1 MFKLNQI
8 HFYNSAKLRYEKI
21 KTKQILTYIGSTLL
35 SAVIIGVVVGFVS
48 SKIASNQ
55 ITEQERVYIISEY
68 NKFSEDALVEYMQ
81 ELNIKFPY
89 IVLAQSMVE
98 TGNFTSKIFKTN
110 HNLFGMK
117 VATLRPT
124 TNQGEQSGHAYYT
137 NWKNSVIDYALWQ
150 SRVLSVIQTESQY
163 YEYLYEHYAENK
175 SYVNLVKQVIDD
187 KKLKEKFDEK

>member
-8 HFYNSAKLRYEKI
+8 HFYNSVKLSYEKI
-21 KTKQILTYIGSTLL
+21 KTKQLLTYVGATLL
-35 SAVIIGVVVGFVS
+35 LAIIIGVVVGFVS

-55 ITEQERVYIISEY
+55 ITEQERVYIINEY
-68 NKFSEDALVEYMQ
+68 NKFSEDALVDYMK

-89 IVLAQSMVE
+89 VVLAQSMVE
-98 TGNFTSKIFKTN
+98 TGNFTSKIFETN

-117 VATLRPT
+117 VANIRPT

-175 SYVNLVKQVIDD
+175 SYINLVKQVIDD
-187 KKLKEKFDEK
+187 KKLKEKFN

>member
-8 HFYNSAKLRYEKI
+8 HFYNSVKLSYEKI
-21 KTKQILTYIGSTLL
+21 KTKQLLTYVGSTIM
-35 SAVIIGVVVGFVS
+35 SAILIGIIAGFIS
-48 SKIASNQ
+48 SKLSTTQ
-55 ITEQERVYIISEY
+55 ITEQERVYIINEY
-68 NKFSEDALVEYMQ
+68 NKFSNEALIDYMQ
-81 ELNIKFPY
+81 ELKIKFPY

-117 VATLRPT
+117 VATIRPT
-124 TNQGEQSGHAYYT
+124 TNLGEQSGHAYYS

-150 SRVLSVIQTESQY
+150 CRVLNVIQTENQY

-175 SYVNLVKQVIDD
+175 SYVALVKKIIEDN
-187 KKLKEKFDEK
+187 KLKDKFDEN